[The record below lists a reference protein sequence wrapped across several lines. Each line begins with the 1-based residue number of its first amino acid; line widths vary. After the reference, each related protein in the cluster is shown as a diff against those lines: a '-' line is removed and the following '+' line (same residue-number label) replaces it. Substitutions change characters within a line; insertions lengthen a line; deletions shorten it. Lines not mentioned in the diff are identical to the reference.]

1 MPDVGSSGNMSGR
14 VVAILFFFFFLLCDT
29 PENRGEIRGGFAGF
43 GRTSRAEAHSRRG
56 KRAHHGLRVLEVS
69 LFGNGLPPVP
79 LTDL

>member
-1 MPDVGSSGNMSGR
+1 MSGR
-14 VVAILFFFFFLLCDT
+14 VVAIFQSFFFFFFFFLCDT

-69 LFGNGLPPVP
+69 LCGNGLPPVP